1 MSSRDLVAP
10 RLPTAPREYDIV
22 YMTDLVRALEVFIQQ
37 QNNPGEGRA
46 TKLTL
51 TALPTSDTGLEAGA
65 LYRLG
70 NQVFI
75 SLLDVGVPDSLAGSG
90 SVGSVTVATT

>member
-1 MSSRDLVAP
+1 MSSRDLVSP
-10 RLPTAPREYDIV
+10 RLPTAPTEYDIS

-37 QNNPGEGRA
+37 ETNPGEARA

-51 TALPTSDTGLEAGA
+51 TQLPTSDTGLEAGA

-75 SLLDVGVPDSLAGSG
+75 SLIDIGVPDSLSAAG
-90 SVGSVTVATT
+90 SVGSVTVVTT

>member
-51 TALPTSDTGLEAGA
+51 TQLPTSDTGLEAGA

-75 SLLDVGVPDSLAGSG
+75 SLIDIGVPDSLSAAG
-90 SVGSVTVATT
+90 SVGSVTVVTT